1 MSLRFGLIGVFL
13 APEHVGYCFY
23 HDADVEQESPVLNI
37 PQVSS
42 YPAFHLGKF
51 FGFSPVA
58 GDLRPSGNSG
68 FDKVAHHVFV
78 NQLGIFLCMFQHM
91 GSGTYNGH
99 LSFEYINELPFICK
113 KQTYLNDQFIEETYS
128 SLNGL
133 RFKTISTG
141 NVWFLTVRKDGEKI
155 GFYKFTFVGEGP
167 YNQKTDP
174 ECYFNIYTHD
184 ANLITDNPTE
194 IFRQDFIQPQTPGE
208 DYYKPSRSS
217 YKHGTFDF

>member
-99 LSFEYINELPFICK
+99 LSFEYINELR
-113 KQTYLNDQFIEETYS
+113 QFVQIAFTQEVAELGLAGIILG
-128 SLNGL
+128 SLQL
-133 RFKTISTG
+133 
-141 NVWFLTVRKDGEKI
+141 I
-155 GFYKFTFVGEGP
+155 GQCVHF
-167 YNQKTDP
+167 
-174 ECYFNIYTHD
+174 
-184 ANLITDNPTE
+184 
-194 IFRQDFIQPQTPGE
+194 
-208 DYYKPSRSS
+208 
-217 YKHGTFDF
+217 HGTELIAFKDFPVFPVSLLFEEYGTR

>member
-1 MSLRFGLIGVFL
+1 MFLRFELIGVFL

-51 FGFSPVA
+51 FGFSPIA
-58 GDLRPSGNSG
+58 GDLRPSGDSG

-99 LSFEYINELPFICK
+99 LSFEYINELR
-113 KQTYLNDQFIEETYS
+113 QFVQIAFTQEVAELGLAGIILG
-128 SLNGL
+128 SL
-133 RFKTISTG
+133 
-141 NVWFLTVRKDGEKI
+141 
-155 GFYKFTFVGEGP
+155 
-167 YNQKTDP
+167 Q
-174 ECYFNIYTHD
+174 
-184 ANLITDNPTE
+184 
-194 IFRQDFIQPQTPGE
+194 
-208 DYYKPSRSS
+208 
-217 YKHGTFDF
+217 

>member
-51 FGFSPVA
+51 LGFSPVA

-91 GSGTYNGH
+91 WGLGPTMDISPLNTLMNCGSSSRLLLRRKLPNLVLRG
-99 LSFEYINELPFICK
+99 SFLVACNESD
-113 KQTYLNDQFIEETYS
+113 NA
-128 SLNGL
+128 
-133 RFKTISTG
+133 
-141 NVWFLTVRKDGEKI
+141 
-155 GFYKFTFVGEGP
+155 FTFMER
-167 YNQKTDP
+167 
-174 ECYFNIYTHD
+174 
-184 ANLITDNPTE
+184 NL
-194 IFRQDFIQPQTPGE
+194 
-208 DYYKPSRSS
+208 
-217 YKHGTFDF
+217 